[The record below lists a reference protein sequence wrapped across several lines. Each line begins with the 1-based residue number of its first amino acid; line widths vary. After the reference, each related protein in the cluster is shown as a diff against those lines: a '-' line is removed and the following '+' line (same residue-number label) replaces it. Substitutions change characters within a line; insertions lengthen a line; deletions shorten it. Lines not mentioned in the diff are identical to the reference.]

1 MSTDK
6 LILRQITALL
16 QQQASEMSTLKTKVR
31 RLTRQRDEA
40 LGKAKEYRS
49 YVTKYQKQLAELRK
63 NG

>member
-1 MSTDK
+1 MSNDK
-6 LILRQITALL
+6 LIMGQITALL
-16 QQQASEMSTLKTKVR
+16 QQQASEMSTLKTKMR

>member
-1 MSTDK
+1 MSNDK
-6 LILRQITALL
+6 LIMGQITALL
-16 QQQASEMSTLKTKVR
+16 QQQTSEMSTLKTKVR